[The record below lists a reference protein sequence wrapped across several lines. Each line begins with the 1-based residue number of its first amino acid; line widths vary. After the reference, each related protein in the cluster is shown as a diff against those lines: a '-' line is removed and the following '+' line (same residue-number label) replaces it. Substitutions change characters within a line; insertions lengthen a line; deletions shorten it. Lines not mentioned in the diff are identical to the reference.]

1 MLARPIALAALS
13 VLMLGSSPIRL
24 PASAQVPYEQRT
36 AAAALRGQ
44 EFYEIG
50 CADCHGFD
58 GKGNGPMAQFLTVK
72 PSDLTTLAR
81 RNNGVFPFRAV
92 FESLDGRATIPQH
105 GRPGM
110 PIWGGVFQ
118 DFARERFGPHGTE
131 SYVRGRLIELVLYLE
146 TIQERQ

>member
-1 MLARPIALAALS
+1 MRACLIAAACGL
-13 VLMLGSSPIRL
+13 LLGSTSAWT
-24 PASAQVPYEQRT
+24 PASAQAPYEQRA

-44 EFYEIG
+44 EFYEIA

-58 GKGNGPMAQFLTVK
+58 GRGNGPMAQFLTVK
-72 PSDLTTLAR
+72 PTDLTALAR

-92 FESLDGRATIPQH
+92 FESLDGRATVPQH

-131 SYVRGRLIELVLYLE
+131 SYVRGRLIELVVYLE
-146 TIQERQ
+146 TIQEGN

>member
-1 MLARPIALAALS
+1 MRARLIAAAACGL
-13 VLMLGSSPIRL
+13 LLGWTPAPM
-24 PASAQVPYEQRT
+24 PASAQAPYEQRT

-50 CADCHGFD
+50 YADCHGLD

-92 FESLDGRATIPQH
+92 FESLDGRAIVPQH

-131 SYVRGRLIELVLYLE
+131 SYVRGRLIELVVYLE
-146 TIQERQ
+146 TIQER

>member
-1 MLARPIALAALS
+1 MPDRMI
-13 VLMLGSSPIRL
+13 
-24 PASAQVPYEQRT
+24 
-36 AAAALRGQ
+36 AAAALAGSLLAAGAAQTPVLAQTAYEQRMAAAAMRGQ

-58 GKGNGPMAQFLTVK
+58 GKGNGPMAQFLVVK

-81 RNNGVFPFRAV
+81 RNDGTFPFRAV
-92 FESLDGRATIPQH
+92 FESLDGRTIVPQH

-146 TIQERQ
+146 TIQER

>member
-1 MLARPIALAALS
+1 MRARVIAVAALS
-13 VLMLGSSPIRL
+13 VFVLGSAPAQL
-24 PASAQVPYEQRT
+24 PASAQAAYEERT
-36 AAAALRGQ
+36 AVAAMRGQ
-44 EFYEIG
+44 EFYELG

-58 GKGNGPMAQFLTVK
+58 GKGNGPMARFLTVK

-92 FESLDGRATIPQH
+92 FEALDGRAAVPQH

-131 SYVRGRLIELVLYLE
+131 SYVRGRLIELVLYLQ
-146 TIQERQ
+146 TIQQ